1 LKSTSYGPKADNLEQ
16 LADAGFNVPKFYV
29 VPANTKNDINSPDTK
44 HKLQSD
50 FKEWLISHHVSAVA
64 VRSSS
69 TQEDSR
75 AKSFAGQFKTVLDVQ
90 NSNDFIGALKEV
102 FDSKQSKAYSAKSGA
117 IHAIVQQ
124 FIEPDISGVIFSV
137 NPANGSNELVINAA
151 SGRGTNVV
159 EGQQAEQYFV
169 NRLDPSNYTRK
180 SDVQNP
186 DTLTEVQIQALTSM
200 TLEVERLFAVPQ
212 DIEWA
217 IQNDLLYI
225 LQARPI
231 TQISHLRL
239 WDSSNISESFPGVV
253 LPLTFSIAKRGYML
267 GYKAQAYS
275 AGLSWYELEAQ
286 HRTFDAMI
294 GIFNGKMYYN
304 LLSWYKFISLFP
316 GSARNQKFLDDQ
328 IATQGETVYQIP
340 SKQSTAFKVK
350 FMLRVLYRTIFF
362 NRELKRFY
370 LRFAKLESEL
380 AHMPRAGDSQ
390 LLMMQYTHIEQT
402 IIPHFGRTVD
412 NDFFVMTYH
421 GWLKKLL
428 NKWLP
433 SQPFERNNM
442 IGSISGV
449 LSAEQAFSLYKLAE
463 SFKSD
468 EMAFKLLKKANYQ
481 ALDEHL
487 LDTELREAINKY
499 IQVFGH
505 RFAED
510 QKIEAMNPTLEP
522 FGIYKLME
530 VYVQL
535 DGKKIKERLASS
547 ASTSKITEDQIKKQL
562 HFGQR
567 IVYRLLLSRLKHHL
581 RLREKNRLLRGKT
594 YGYLRELFP
603 KVGQALVDEGIIKTK
618 ADVYYLQIEEIYQ
631 LMQGAL
637 ITNDLPN
644 RVEKRRHS
652 YEEFKKIDM
661 PERFITKGMPSI
673 EKFEALGKTDAK
685 ASIKDSLSGL
695 VSSPGTVEGRVIV
708 LSEPKIPKE
717 PYDILVAK
725 HTDPGWT
732 PLIALAKGVI
742 VEHGGMLSHAAI
754 VTREL
759 GIPSIIGVQNV
770 TSILKT
776 GMHVRINTQTSS
788 VEIIES

>member
-1 LKSTSYGPKADNLEQ
+1 MKSTSYGPKADNLEQ

>member
-1 LKSTSYGPKADNLEQ
+1 
-16 LADAGFNVPKFYV
+16 
-29 VPANTKNDINSPDTK
+29 
-44 HKLQSD
+44 
-50 FKEWLISHHVSAVA
+50 
-64 VRSSS
+64 
-69 TQEDSR
+69 
-75 AKSFAGQFKTVLDVQ
+75 
-90 NSNDFIGALKEV
+90 
-102 FDSKQSKAYSAKSGA
+102 
-117 IHAIVQQ
+117 
-124 FIEPDISGVIFSV
+124 
-137 NPANGSNELVINAA
+137 
-151 SGRGTNVV
+151 
-159 EGQQAEQYFV
+159 
-169 NRLDPSNYTRK
+169 
-180 SDVQNP
+180 
-186 DTLTEVQIQALTSM
+186 
-200 TLEVERLFAVPQ
+200 
-212 DIEWA
+212 
-217 IQNDLLYI
+217 
-225 LQARPI
+225 
-231 TQISHLRL
+231 
-239 WDSSNISESFPGVV
+239 
-253 LPLTFSIAKRGYML
+253 ML